1 VLVVKQ
7 VEQVF
12 QRVKFGYSGMKKIQG
27 IDWRNISTDEIKALY
42 KAALRARQD
51 HNLSWHDLF
60 KMAFGGL
67 SFGKGYEDNFRKG
80 KIGAARAEQI
90 FQWLQIKSPA
100 IADRLED
107 DIFSTRTIQKDGNAP
122 SINWSELLQSRCI
135 YGRVEVYNYTK
146 TGPSIV
152 AFADRNQVADATLHL
167 GDWFYFRVDCA
178 HSGYLA
184 AIQNYKGNW
193 YSFPMSPEQPIIPA
207 RLGAMS
213 APISMAGQKVEPISE
228 ETDIGKHGF
237 IFINIDADTD
247 IGAFEQHLPEGRL
260 SIPQLDALATYLSDL
275 SDFSVAIYRSNL
287 MIRP

>member
-1 VLVVKQ
+1 MK
-7 VEQVF
+7 QVF
-12 QRVKFGYSGMKKIQG
+12 QRVKFGYSGMGKIQE
-27 IDWRNISTDEIKALY
+27 IDWRNASTDEIKALY

-51 HNLSWHDLF
+51 HNLSWHDFF
-60 KMAFGGL
+60 KKAFGGL

-90 FQWLQIKSPA
+90 FQWLQTKSPA
-100 IADRLED
+100 IADRIED
-107 DIFSTRTIQKDGNAP
+107 DIFATRTTQKNGNAP
-122 SINWSELLQSRCI
+122 SSNWSELLQSHCI
-135 YGRVEVYNYTK
+135 YGRVEVFDYTN

-193 YSFPMSPEQPIIPA
+193 YSFPLSPEQPIIPA
-207 RLGAMS
+207 RLGTVS

-237 IFINIDADTD
+237 LFINISADTN
-247 IGAFEQHLPEGRL
+247 IGALEQHLPEGKLRT
-260 SIPQLDALATYLSDL
+260 SQLDALATYLSNL
-275 SDFSVAIYRSNL
+275 SVSSLAIYRSNL